1 MSMALPS
8 DPEKETIFVHD
19 LTPELEQ
26 ELIRRAKARHSDP
39 STEASEIIE
48 RHIEEE
54 SDGIA

>member
-1 MSMALPS
+1 MALRG

-26 ELIRRAKARHSDP
+26 ELIRRARARHRDP

-48 RHIEEE
+48 RYVEEE
-54 SDGIA
+54 SNGIA